1 VAERDLDSYL
11 EGLGIDVDDER
22 EPDAVLGDVEE
33 AEEER
38 YDDEAYDDAAA
49 DDTDADDD
57 DGEILDMETA
67 MGAYGIG
74 GVIPDDLDPRER
86 AETFLVHLL
95 LDLDAAYAVDVVDR
109 GDEILAEISGGDAGR
124 LIGKGGRT
132 LAALEF
138 LANAVVNKGDAEP
151 IRVVIDV
158 GGYKRR
164 RDERLRQT
172 AQRAIARVRKG
183 GQAVELEPMSAAERR
198 IVHMVV
204 ADEGD
209 VVSESTGEGRA
220 RRVVIQSAD

>member
-1 VAERDLDSYL
+1 MAERDLDRYL
-11 EGLGIDVDDER
+11 EGLGIDVDDDGANDDD
-22 EPDAVLGDVEE
+22 EPMLRDVEE
-33 AEEER
+33 Q
-38 YDDEAYDDAAA
+38 DEAYDEP
-49 DDTDADDD
+49 
-57 DGEILDMETA
+57 EILDMETA
-67 MGAYGIG
+67 MGTYGIG

-86 AETFLVHLL
+86 TETFLVHLL

-172 AQRAIARVRKG
+172 ALRAASRVRKSG
-183 GQAVELEPMSAAERR
+183 DPVELEPMSAAERR
-198 IVHMVV
+198 IVHMAI
-204 ADEGD
+204 ADEVD

-220 RRVVIQSAD
+220 RRVVVSPAG

>member
-1 VAERDLDSYL
+1 MAERDLDRYL
-11 EGLGIDVDDER
+11 EGLGIDVDDDGDNED
-22 EPDAVLGDVEE
+22 EPMLRDVEE
-33 AEEER
+33 QE
-38 YDDEAYDDAAA
+38 EAYDEPEP
-49 DDTDADDD
+49 
-57 DGEILDMETA
+57 EILDMETA

-86 AETFLVHLL
+86 TETFLVHLL

-138 LANAVVNKGDAEP
+138 LSNAVVNKGDADP

-172 AQRAIARVRKG
+172 ALRAASRVRKG
-183 GQAVELEPMSAAERR
+183 GEPVELEPMSAAERR
-198 IVHMVV
+198 IVHMAIAEEV
-204 ADEGD
+204 D

-220 RRVVIQSAD
+220 RRVVVSPAE

>member
-1 VAERDLDSYL
+1 MAERDLDRYL
-11 EGLGIDVDDER
+11 EGLGIDVGDDGDNED
-22 EPDAVLGDVEE
+22 EPMLRDVEE
-33 AEEER
+33 QE
-38 YDDEAYDDAAA
+38 EAYDEPEP
-49 DDTDADDD
+49 
-57 DGEILDMETA
+57 EILDMETA

-86 AETFLVHLL
+86 TETFLVHLL

-138 LANAVVNKGDAEP
+138 LSNAVVNKGDADP

-172 AQRAIARVRKG
+172 ALRAASRVRKG
-183 GQAVELEPMSAAERR
+183 GEPVELEPMSAAERR
-198 IVHMVV
+198 IVHMAIAEEV
-204 ADEGD
+204 D

-220 RRVVIQSAD
+220 RRVVVSPAE

>member
-1 VAERDLDSYL
+1 MAERDLDRYL
-11 EGLGIDVDDER
+11 EGLGIDVDDGDASE
-22 EPDAVLGDVEE
+22 EPVLRDVE
-33 AEEER
+33 
-38 YDDEAYDDAAA
+38 DEVDAF
-49 DDTDADDD
+49 
-57 DGEILDMETA
+57 GEPEILDMETA

-86 AETFLVHLL
+86 TETFLVHLL
-95 LDLDAAYAVDVVDR
+95 LDLDAAYSVDVVDR

-138 LANAVVNKGDAEP
+138 LSNAVVNKGDADP

-172 AQRAIARVRKG
+172 ALRAAARVRKSG
-183 GQAVELEPMSAAERR
+183 EPVELEPMSAAERR
-198 IVHMVV
+198 IVHMAIAEEHDV
-204 ADEGD
+204 A
-209 VVSESTGEGRA
+209 SESTGEGRA
-220 RRVVIQSAD
+220 RRVVVSLSE